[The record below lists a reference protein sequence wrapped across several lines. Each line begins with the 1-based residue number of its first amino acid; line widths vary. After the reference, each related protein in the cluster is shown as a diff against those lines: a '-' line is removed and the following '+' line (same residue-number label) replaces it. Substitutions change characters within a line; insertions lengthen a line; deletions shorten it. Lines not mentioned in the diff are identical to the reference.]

1 MRSSP
6 SFRRGLRDGFPV
18 FLAVA
23 VFGVAYGVLAVQAG
37 LAPWLAVLSS
47 VIIVSGAAQF
57 ALVGLL
63 AAGPGPVLVA
73 TTGLALRH
81 LPMSA
86 KLADLIGVQPPRTR
100 VALAWVLT
108 DETFGLTLR
117 ASQVGVPDLVAYKSA
132 ADVMLYSAW
141 VAGTALGAVVGGA
154 IDPAALGIDVLFALL
169 FLGLAAPLVRT
180 RRDWLVAGLAVVAAL
195 VATVVL
201 PDAWRITGA
210 ATVAAVIGTAIND

>member
-1 MRSSP
+1 MLDSL

-18 FLAVA
+18 FLAVG
-23 VFGVAYGVLAVQAG
+23 VFGIAFGVLAVQAG
-37 LAPWLAVLSS
+37 LPPWLAVTAS
-47 VIIVSGAAQF
+47 VVIVSGAAQF

-86 KLADLIGVQPPRTR
+86 KLADLVGDRSLRTR
-100 VALAWVLT
+100 LSLAWVLT

-117 ASQVGVPDLVAYKSA
+117 ASQTGVPDLAAYKAA

-141 VAGTALGAVVGGA
+141 VAGTAIGAFVGRT

-169 FLGLAAPLVRT
+169 FLGLAAPLIRN
-180 RRDWLVAGLAVVAAL
+180 RRDWIVAGLAVAFAVL
-195 VATVVL
+195 ATLVL
-201 PDAWRITGA
+201 PEAWRITGA
-210 ATVAAVIGTAIND
+210 ATAAALVGTAIRE

>member
-1 MRSSP
+1 MIDTP

-18 FLAVA
+18 FLAVG
-23 VFGVAYGVLAVQAG
+23 VFGIAFGVLAVQAG
-37 LAPWLAVLSS
+37 LAPWLAIIAS
-47 VIIVSGAAQF
+47 VVIVSGAAQF

-86 KLADLIGVQPPRTR
+86 KLADLIGDRSLRTK
-100 VALAWVLT
+100 VSLAWVLT

-117 ASQVGVPDLVAYKSA
+117 AAQIGVTDLVSYKAA

-141 VAGTALGAVVGGA
+141 VAGTALGSFVGRA

-169 FLGLAAPLVRT
+169 FLGLAAPLIRT
-180 RRDWLVAGLAVVAAL
+180 RRDWLVVGLAVTAAL
-195 VATVVL
+195 LAAVVL
-201 PDAWRITGA
+201 PEAWRITGA
-210 ATVAAVIGTAIND
+210 ATVAAVIGTAIRD